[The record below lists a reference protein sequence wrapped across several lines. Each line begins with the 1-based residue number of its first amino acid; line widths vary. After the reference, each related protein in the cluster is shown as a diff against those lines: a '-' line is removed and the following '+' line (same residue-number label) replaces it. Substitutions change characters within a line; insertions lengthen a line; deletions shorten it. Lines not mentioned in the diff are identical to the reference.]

1 MGKQWKHWQILFS
14 WVLKSLQIITA
25 AMKLKATCS
34 LEEKLLGLINKLDT
48 ILKSRDI
55 TLPSNVHIVK
65 VMFFPVDMCSY
76 DSWTIK
82 KAAVQSLSPVLLF
95 ATPWTTARQASLF
108 FISSRVCSDSCP
120 WVDDATQPSHL
131 LSPSSPPVF
140 NLSQHQGPFQW
151 VRCLHQVP
159 KVLELQ
165 LQHQSFQWI
174 FRTDFL

>member
-1 MGKQWKHWQILFS
+1 
-14 WVLKSLQIITA
+14 
-25 AMKLKATCS
+25 MKLKATCS

-95 ATPWTTARQASLF
+95 ATPWTATLQDFLSITDSQSLLRLTSIESVMSSNHLILCHPLLLLHSIF
-108 FISSRVCSDSCP
+108 PSIRLFSKDSVLCIKWPKNWSFSFSISSSIY
-120 WVDDATQPSHL
+120 L
-131 LSPSSPPVF
+131 GLII
-140 NLSQHQGPFQW
+140 L
-151 VRCLHQVP
+151 
-159 KVLELQ
+159 
-165 LQHQSFQWI
+165 
-174 FRTDFL
+174 RTD

>member
-1 MGKQWKHWQILFS
+1 
-14 WVLKSLQIITA
+14 
-25 AMKLKATCS
+25 MKLKATCS

-95 ATPWTTARQASLF
+95 ATPWT
-108 FISSRVCSDSCP
+108 
-120 WVDDATQPSHL
+120 AT
-131 LSPSSPPVF
+131 
-140 NLSQHQGPFQW
+140 
-151 VRCLHQVP
+151 
-159 KVLELQ
+159 LQ
-165 LQHQSFQWI
+165 
-174 FRTDFL
+174 DFLSITDSQSLLRLTSIESVMSSNHLILRCPFLLPPYSYINFTVVLKAEINMETHQLPTHQFCCCVSV